1 MSPHTFWCQIQALL
15 VQLNRGK
22 VYIRKRKTFMP
33 IYEYKCV
40 DCGSLTSVFTKSISS
55 VVEAVCGVCKG
66 TDMSRL
72 VSSFS
77 MGKTTQS
84 VHENSSYGSANSAEY
99 YSDPRNIGRHVEE
112 GFKKYGVDMPQ
123 GVRDSIESA
132 RSGELPKGLK
142 E

>member
-1 MSPHTFWCQIQALL
+1 MSGIGFVDTMGISKWLIF
-15 VQLNRGK
+15 GK
-22 VYIRKRKTFMP
+22 GIFMP
-33 IYEYKCV
+33 IYEYKC
-40 DCGSLTSVFTKSISS
+40 DSCGALTSVFTKSINSL
-55 VVEAVCGVCKG
+55 VEAVCGDCDG
-66 TDMSRL
+66 TEMKRMI
-72 VSSFS
+72 SSFS
-77 MGKTTQS
+77 MGKTAQS
-84 VHENSSYGSANSAEY
+84 VHENSTSGGSNYADY

>member
-1 MSPHTFWCQIQALL
+1 
-15 VQLNRGK
+15 
-22 VYIRKRKTFMP
+22 MP

-55 VVEAVCGVCKG
+55 VVEAVCGACKG

-84 VHENSSYGSANSAEY
+84 VHEHSSYGSANSAEY

-132 RSGELPKGLK
+132 RSGELPKGLN